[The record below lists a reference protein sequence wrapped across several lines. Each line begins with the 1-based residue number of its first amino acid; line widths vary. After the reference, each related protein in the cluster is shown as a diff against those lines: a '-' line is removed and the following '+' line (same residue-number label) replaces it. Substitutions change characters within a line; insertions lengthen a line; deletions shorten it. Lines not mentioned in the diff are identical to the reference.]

1 MFCLCKSLSYPFLE
15 PTSTKQCGNM
25 FLLNETNVACEV
37 AHLNTHYYSVSAKH
51 MIQRTKV
58 YRKLTPLFINWKWV
72 SSQH

>member
-1 MFCLCKSLSYPFLE
+1 
-15 PTSTKQCGNM
+15 M
-25 FLLNETNVACEV
+25 FLLNETTVACEV

-58 YRKLTPLFINWKWV
+58 YRKLTPLFINWKRV